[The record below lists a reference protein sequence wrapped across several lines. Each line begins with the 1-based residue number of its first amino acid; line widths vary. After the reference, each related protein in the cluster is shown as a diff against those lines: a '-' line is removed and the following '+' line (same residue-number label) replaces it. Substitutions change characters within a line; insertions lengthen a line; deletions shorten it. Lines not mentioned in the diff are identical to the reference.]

1 MNEMNFSSLKSYMPV
16 ILKPRHSRS
25 ILFLYVLIIEPCLA
39 KDLKEKINTV
49 LFSEW
54 KDGIWKVLLR
64 KKNCDPFAVHRH
76 KSTVRRLFH
85 LETFTVDMNG
95 FWWTK
100 WGHGLCFWV
109 KLKKS
114 FDFSVRFKLYI
125 KKEDTSTSLPVFLT
139 HCVLRATQQSQSP
152 NMMVL

>member
-1 MNEMNFSSLKSYMPV
+1 MRCKKVIRCLWRSQRKCPKVDFNLSHPINCRTEWMNEMNFSSLKSYMPV

-64 KKNCDPFAVHRH
+64 KKKIVTLLPCIGTSQLWDVFSIWKH
-76 KSTVRRLFH
+76 SLLTWTVFGQPN
-85 LETFTVDMNG
+85 EDMDCAFG
-95 FWWTK
+95 
-100 WGHGLCFWV
+100 
-109 KLKKS
+109 
-114 FDFSVRFKLYI
+114 
-125 KKEDTSTSLPVFLT
+125 
-139 HCVLRATQQSQSP
+139 
-152 NMMVL
+152 